1 MLPPMCALTI
11 EKIVAGLNHQGR
23 PVKGSRIL
31 ALGVA
36 YKKDV
41 SDVRES
47 PALSVIRLLELRGA
61 KVSYHDPY
69 VPELTTESGSMAS
82 TPLTEDNLRLADCVV
97 ILTNHS
103 SFDVSWIVS
112 NSRLVVD
119 SRNATRGLEG
129 RFGERI
135 LKLGAPAPF
144 AGMPAPAESA

>member
-1 MLPPMCALTI
+1 MPSLVV
-11 EKIVAGLNHQGR
+11 EKVVAGLNHQGR

-47 PALSVIRLLELRGA
+47 PALSVLRLLETKGA

-69 VPELTTESGSMAS
+69 VAELVTETGSMAS
-82 TPLTEDNLRLADCVV
+82 SPLTEENLRLADCVV
-97 ILTNHS
+97 ILTDHS

-112 NSRLVVD
+112 CSRLVVD
-119 SRNATRGLEG
+119 SRNSTRGLEH

-135 LKLGAPAPF
+135 LKIGAPAPF
-144 AGMPAPAESA
+144 ASSLPLAESA